1 MVVILEAMEVVV
13 ALGVAKIK
21 EIKEEILGTKIKEAD
36 MEVEEDKE
44 VMVEEVRFCFFKI
57 RTFLIRLKI

>member
-21 EIKEEILGTKIKEAD
+21 EIKEVILGTKIKEAD

-44 VMVEEVRFCFFKI
+44 VMVEEVKKM
-57 RTFLIRLKI
+57 FLF

>member
-1 MVVILEAMEVVV
+1 MVILEALEVVV
-13 ALGVAKIK
+13 ALWVAKIK

>member
-1 MVVILEAMEVVV
+1 MVILEAMEVEV

-36 MEVEEDKE
+36 TEVVE
-44 VMVEEVRFCFFKI
+44 VKI
-57 RTFLIRLKI
+57 VF

>member
-1 MVVILEAMEVVV
+1 MVILEAMEVVV

-57 RTFLIRLKI
+57 RTFLIRLKL

>member
-1 MVVILEAMEVVV
+1 MVILEAMEVVV

-36 MEVEEDKE
+36 MEVEE
-44 VMVEEVRFCFFKI
+44 VMVEEVRKM
-57 RTFLIRLKI
+57 FLF

>member
-1 MVVILEAMEVVV
+1 MEVEV

-36 MEVEEDKE
+36 MEVDEDKE
-44 VMVEEVRFCFFKI
+44 VMVEEEIIPGEEAIKEAVTKI
-57 RTFLIRLKI
+57 KEADME

>member
-1 MVVILEAMEVVV
+1 MAILEAMEVVV

-21 EIKEEILGTKIKEAD
+21 EIKEEILGTRIKEAD
-36 MEVEEDKE
+36 TEVEEDKE
-44 VMVEEVRFCFFKI
+44 VMGEEVRFCFFKI

>member
-1 MVVILEAMEVVV
+1 MVILEAMEVVV